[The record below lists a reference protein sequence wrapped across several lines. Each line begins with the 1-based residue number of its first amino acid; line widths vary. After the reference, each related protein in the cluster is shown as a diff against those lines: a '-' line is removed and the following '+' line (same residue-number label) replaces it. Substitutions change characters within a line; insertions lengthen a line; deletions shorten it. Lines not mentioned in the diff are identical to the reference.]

1 MVLLHASEDAV
12 DGEKSSAAAALA
24 AAAAAAGRMKKS
36 SVKSKSGPKTAW
48 RKLLSQCSQKA
59 TKQPGTIM
67 DTIQE
72 IQGCHDTLIDIESS
86 LNELHQVFL
95 DMTVLVQ
102 SQGKQL
108 NDIQSHESRANSYV
122 CRGFGSFSLQGSTRR
137 ILEVHLHCHHNIDL
151 LY

>member
-1 MVLLHASEDAV
+1 MAEAPFSVFSDDQPVTSNYENSSLYVLEWLLPRIGLPD
-12 DGEKSSAAAALA
+12 KII
-24 AAAAAAGRMKKS
+24 
-36 SVKSKSGPKTAW
+36 VKD
-48 RKLLSQCSQKA
+48 KA